1 MEPSEIRAKI
11 ERGIPGATVQ
21 VSGEGAHYNA
31 LVVSD
36 VFEGKSRIEQHR
48 MVYATLREEMATQA
62 VHAVALKTFTPAQW
76 ERDRTSHG
84 R

>member
-1 MEPSEIRAKI
+1 MEINEIRAKI
-11 ERGIPGATVQ
+11 QRGLPGATVE
-21 VSGEGAHYNA
+21 VAGEDAHYST

-48 MVYATLREEMATQA
+48 MVYATLREEMANQA
-62 VHAVALKTFTPAQW
+62 VHALALKTFTPAEW
-76 ERDRTSHG
+76 ERDRTKHG